1 MTTSANYI
9 RSGSQCGVF
18 LIVCLI
24 SQSAPAHEIVAQ
36 KPQPATREVS
46 LSELVQ
52 IGLAQNPAL
61 NQVVLGIDAARGQ
74 AAQARLYPN
83 PMLSITGDEL
93 GGGNGKQGGIITA
106 PMVSQE
112 IVTAGKRRLD
122 IAIANQRLDQA
133 TIGVLKQRYALM
145 TAIRQGFFAVL
156 EARQRVK
163 TLEDLEKIAN
173 QSYDLTRRRV
183 EVKQAAQLELLQVQ
197 VELNRVQA
205 ELKAAER
212 EKTAAWRRLAAGIGA
227 PDLAELP
234 LVGKLDPALPEYDY
248 ESSRTSLLESH
259 PEVSFVRVGITEAE
273 LVLRRNRVEAV
284 PNVNFGAGYVRQN
297 RDKED
302 LWMFQVGVPIPAFNR
317 NQGNVQTARA
327 DLSRAIH
334 EVARVQNDL
343 VGRLATAYGTY
354 AAAKDRV
361 HLYRKT
367 ILPTAEQANQI
378 ALDAFKG
385 GGFEYL
391 RVLQAQRVL
400 QETKLEYLR
409 ALGEAWRAASELS
422 GLLLEEEMIVPL
434 EAPKKPK
441 E

>member
-1 MTTSANYI
+1 M
-9 RSGSQCGVF
+9 
-18 LIVCLI
+18 VCLMA
-24 SQSAPAHEIVAQ
+24 QSAPAQENVVQ
-36 KPQPATREVS
+36 RPQPTTRELS

-74 AAQARLYPN
+74 AVQARLYPN
-83 PMLSITGDEL
+83 PMLSVTGDEL
-93 GGGNGKQGGIITA
+93 GRGKGGQGGIITA

-122 IAIANQRLDQA
+122 MAIANQRLDQA
-133 TIGVLKQRYALM
+133 TIAVLKQRYALM

-156 EARQRVK
+156 EARQRVE

-173 QSYDLTRRRV
+173 KSYDLTRRRV

-197 VELNRVQA
+197 VELNRIQA

-212 EKTAAWRRLAAGIGA
+212 EKTAAWRRLTAVIGA

-248 ESSRTSLLESH
+248 ERSRTSLLESH
-259 PEVSFVRVGITEAE
+259 PEVSFARVGITEAE
-273 LVLRRNRVEAV
+273 LVLRRNQVQAV
-284 PNVNFGAGYVRQN
+284 PNVTVGAGYVRQN
-297 RDKED
+297 QDKANE
-302 LWMFQVGVPIPAFNR
+302 WTFQVGVPIPAFNR

-327 DLSRAIH
+327 ELSKAIH

-343 VGRLATAYGTY
+343 VGRLASAYGTY

-391 RVLQAQRVL
+391 RVLQSQRVL

-409 ALGEAWRAASELS
+409 ALGEAWRSASELS
-422 GLLLEEEMIVPL
+422 GLLLEEEMIVPM
-434 EAPKKPK
+434 EASKKPK